1 MSTISAANTIQ
12 QTNAAY
18 LAQLKAARLAAA
30 ASPSAASSSS
40 SQAGSFASTLSSE
53 QSAPLPFTPLPP
65 PTALTPAPKT
75 AVVTPAPLSA
85 PVALA
90 EKKSATAQPAQAE
103 ITRRIEPGSPE
114 DTTNV
119 PTTDEDLS
127 VDDLVDLLNPL
138 QHIPIVGTIYRAVT
152 GDTIKPDVQVVG
164 SVLFGLATGSVLLSA
179 ASGIASAI
187 FEQNTGEEPTVQVA
201 RAIFG
206 DEDTVQ
212 LAAAAP
218 PVLEEAEN
226 TDKTMMAAMAPPD
239 AIKLAEALPS
249 FPETIESDSLPSA
262 TTAAQTAQADKAYA
276 EASSA
281 RVAPV
286 GLLAQT
292 GGMRVGNTIYASP
305 QVRSATRITA
315 TNATKMAEPALV
327 AAPAA
332 VPSTATTLGDA
343 IHQQA
348 LAGQAGQSLPP
359 ELIQDMMLK
368 ALDKYTA
375 AQNMAAPPDV
385 ITAIQ

>member
-1 MSTISAANTIQ
+1 MSTVSAANTIQ

-30 ASPSAASSSS
+30 SSPSVAAASPSST
-40 SQAGSFASTLSSE
+40 GSFASTLSSA

-75 AVVTPAPLSA
+75 AAVTSAPLSA
-85 PVALA
+85 LA
-90 EKKSATAQPAQAE
+90 EPVKAE
-103 ITRRIEPGSPE
+103 VTRRIEPGSPE

-127 VDDLVDLLNPL
+127 IDDLVDLLNPL

-152 GDTIKPDVQVVG
+152 GDTIKPDVQVAG

-201 RAIFG
+201 RALFG

-212 LAAAAP
+212 LAAVETPA
-218 PVLEEAEN
+218 VEEAGASDEVLVAE
-226 TDKTMMAAMAPPD
+226 AATPA
-239 AIKLAEALPS
+239 AIKVADALPS
-249 FPETIESDSLPSA
+249 FPEKLESNPLPAA
-262 TTAAQTAQADKAYA
+262 TTAA
-276 EASSA
+276 SA

-292 GGMRVGNTIYASP
+292 GGTRVGNTIYASHP
-305 QVRSATRITA
+305 LRSAARMAAA
-315 TNATKMAEPALV
+315 TPAIV
-327 AAPAA
+327 ETSSAPAA
-332 VPSTATTLGDA
+332 ALTLGDA

-375 AQNMAAPPDV
+375 AQNMSALPEA
-385 ITAIQ
+385 ITATP